1 MAYLHTLL
9 DVKCISKHC
18 KEGDCFGV
26 DIQDPRI
33 TTTTATTTTATT
45 VSQCM
50 TQMQSKNI
58 LNQRPKELSM
68 HEYLFQPC
76 TVYGF
81 HSDHQRNTEKHQNKV
96 HAWEAM
102 FTTTTPFA
110 CNNTIS
116 SSSDKNSMD
125 TENNLYICDTMC
137 PVLLIRKEAVAQQ
150 RLGIQQRSLSGWDV
164 LVPAVWG
171 RTIFTTLQ
179 QQGGAVVVGSKE
191 MAHLQAKSGTLIY
204 ASCTLMSVYIDIYM
218 FIFLIIFII
227 IL

>member
-18 KEGDCFGV
+18 KEGDCFAV

-33 TTTTATTTTATT
+33 SATPTTTATTTATTT

-50 TQMQSKNI
+50 SQMQSKNI

-68 HEYLFQPC
+68 HAYLFQPC
-76 TVYGF
+76 TVYDF

-96 HAWEAM
+96 HTWEAM

-110 CNNTIS
+110 CNNTTTTS
-116 SSSDKNSMD
+116 SSSDKNSTD
-125 TENNLYICDTMC
+125 KENNLYISDTMC
-137 PVLLIRKEAVAQQ
+137 PILLIRKEAVAQQ

-179 QQGGAVVVGSKE
+179 QQGGAVVVGSTE
-191 MAHLQAKSGTLIY
+191 MAHLQAKLGTLIY
-204 ASCTLMSVYIDIYM
+204 IQLLYINVCIY
-218 FIFLIIFII
+218 
-227 IL
+227 